1 MGGDMQIVDTNGDAF
16 AFQKG
21 SDLSVVEDVQTA
33 AEILYRSKVL
43 DRCCAGRGLQ
53 WSPRCAMHRRPCCR
67 ARCFSCCIR

>member
-43 DRCCAGRGLQ
+43 DRC
-53 WSPRCAMHRRPCCR
+53 
-67 ARCFSCCIR
+67 